1 VISKEIKKMIDESKE
16 YAIQLITQFIPM
28 LPRLA
33 AYLAGIVLASV
44 FMARARLPCIL
55 MLSAFLL
62 LLISTVAQTMLS
74 SLIIIMREV
83 REWPISRWTL
93 FMSLVSLL
101 GGFIHAVAI
110 GLLIGAVLVRLQ
122 EKGKQPQTRI

>member
-1 VISKEIKKMIDESKE
+1 
-16 YAIQLITQFIPM
+16 M